1 MPAAPM
7 GCLLVGWATV
17 AGVELVRLGQSEV
30 RPQQVGHGTLAEP
43 VAVQLPL
50 AARCDQPVYDQHLQ
64 DLIPLRAFAA
74 RRQAGGPKAIQLQ
87 RLPQLPGQPT
97 GTPLPR
103 PA

>member
-1 MPAAPM
+1 MREQCVFVPQQK
-7 GCLLVGWATV
+7 VV

-30 RPQQVGHGTLAEP
+30 RPQQVGHGALAEP

-50 AARCDQPVYDQHLQ
+50 AARRDQPIRHQNLE
-64 DLIPLRAFAA
+64 DLIPACAFAA
-74 RRQAGGPKAIQLQ
+74 WRQAVGPELIQLQ

-97 GTPLPR
+97 GTPLAR